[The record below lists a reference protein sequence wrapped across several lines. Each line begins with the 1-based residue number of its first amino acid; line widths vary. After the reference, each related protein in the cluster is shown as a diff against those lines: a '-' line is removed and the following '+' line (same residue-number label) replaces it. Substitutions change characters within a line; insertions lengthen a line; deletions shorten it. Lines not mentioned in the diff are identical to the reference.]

1 MAPPNIHPPV
11 TPPVIP
17 PQGPPKPPPGGFVD
31 PPVPPDTTG
40 PTGPVRGP
48 NAPPPEPPPTGPTIT
63 TITPLGLT
71 VTVVVADDQ
80 VTQAQDRHNTLA
92 ESATYTDEQ
101 IASLDPPP
109 AADSVAAGLLA
120 YSAQQRWTL
129 AQGGITLNGM
139 PMATDDATRQTIT
152 SAVVLAQTDPTVTI
166 QWKGQDGTFVT
177 LNATQIV
184 AIGQAIAGFV
194 QVCFSTES
202 TIADGINATPPT
214 ITTKAQIDTAYK
226 AIPTTITSPP
236 PASP

>member
-101 IASLDPPP
+101 IASLDP
-109 AADSVAAGLLA
+109 
-120 YSAQQRWTL
+120 
-129 AQGGITLNGM
+129 
-139 PMATDDATRQTIT
+139 
-152 SAVVLAQTDPTVTI
+152 
-166 QWKGQDGTFVT
+166 
-177 LNATQIV
+177 
-184 AIGQAIAGFV
+184 
-194 QVCFSTES
+194 
-202 TIADGINATPPT
+202 
-214 ITTKAQIDTAYK
+214 
-226 AIPTTITSPP
+226 
-236 PASP
+236 